1 MKEKTLEFTLHHKGP
16 KERKWMLRTFLTILG
31 YVERNLGIKIN
42 YSITFKDDTKGT
54 KATYV
59 GPLGDDEQC

>member
-1 MKEKTLEFTLHHKGP
+1 MEDKTLEFKLHHRGA

-42 YSITFKDDTKGT
+42 YSITFIDDTKGT
-54 KATYV
+54 EAIHV
-59 GPLGDDEQC
+59 GPVVE

>member
-1 MKEKTLEFTLHHKGP
+1 MKEKELKFTLYHKGP

-31 YVERNLGIKIN
+31 YVERNLDIKIN

-54 KATYV
+54 EVTYV
-59 GPLGDDEQC
+59 GPLGDEE